1 MHTYIILNIKSSFNA
16 SFTFN
21 ESTIVK
27 VDTILV
33 VTIPTLRS
41 ISKIHIK
48 LFCTRVYY
56 NVII

>member
-1 MHTYIILNIKSSFNA
+1 MRMPRLYNIKLSFNA

-41 ISKIHIK
+41 ISKIHI
-48 LFCTRVYY
+48 LFCTRVSFY